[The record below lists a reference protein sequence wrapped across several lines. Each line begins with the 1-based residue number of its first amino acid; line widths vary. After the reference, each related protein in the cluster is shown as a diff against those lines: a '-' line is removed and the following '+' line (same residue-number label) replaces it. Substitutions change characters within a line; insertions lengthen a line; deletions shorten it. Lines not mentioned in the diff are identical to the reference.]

1 MLHMFNNNTCI
12 DFGATSKCV
21 LIPSYDIQVIKQN
34 QNVTK
39 PNCVKSDKGKSHLK
53 RVLSSLF

>member
-53 RVLSSLF
+53 RV